1 MAASSSSSS
10 SFLTSTFFPR
20 SPTTS
25 FLLQPRSL
33 PSLLPLSKSS
43 SLRGDRTSFSAPPR
57 AVLSFLRR
65 TSVSTL
71 PSPSAIDPSRKCA
84 DDTTD
89 SSSSFL
95 DAILVVCASVA
106 LSLSL
111 FLADVDSA
119 AAFVVTTPRKLQA
132 DELATVRLF
141 QENTPSVVY
150 ITNLAVKQ
158 DAFTLDVLEV
168 PQGSGSGFVWDKNGH
183 IVTNYH
189 VIRGASDLK
198 SVPSTPSLILLSPVS
213 LLDISD
219 SLASLGASLLLL
231 SVLVT
236 LADQTSYDAKVVGFD
251 QDKDVA
257 VLSVEAPLDKLRPI
271 PVGVSAD
278 LLVGQKVYAIGNP
291 VSMIN

>member
-1 MAASSSSSS
+1 MAYCSSSASSSLASSFFPRSSPPTNFLLLSHSLPLSKPSSFRRCRTFSSSRPVLSFLQPTHGASSISGALFRARKHSAASSS
-10 SFLTSTFFPR
+10 
-20 SPTTS
+20 
-25 FLLQPRSL
+25 
-33 PSLLPLSKSS
+33 
-43 SLRGDRTSFSAPPR
+43 
-57 AVLSFLRR
+57 
-65 TSVSTL
+65 
-71 PSPSAIDPSRKCA
+71 
-84 DDTTD
+84 D
-89 SSSSFL
+89 SSSASIV
-95 DAILVVCASVA
+95 DALLVVCTSVA
-106 LSLSL
+106 LSLTL

-119 AAFVVTTPRKLQA
+119 AAFVVTTPRKLQS

-168 PQGSGSGFVWDKNGH
+168 PQGSGSGFVWDKDGH

-198 SVPSTPSLILLSPVS
+198 
-213 LLDISD
+213 
-219 SLASLGASLLLL
+219 
-231 SVLVT
+231 VT
-236 LADQTSYDAKVVGFD
+236 LSDQTAYDATVVGFD

-257 VLSVEAPLDKLRPI
+257 VLRVDAPKDKLKPI

-291 VSMIN
+291 FGLDHTLTTGVIRYKVR